1 MFVQISKHVKVYI
14 TETQIEFIKRMKD
27 KFPMLQTD
35 FEVNDLEV
43 AKILCDKSIF
53 NIKKQKIWGGAYENA
68 NSLIFLKLV
77 TGGTL

>member
-43 AKILCDKSIF
+43 AKILCDKSILVKKKLETNTQYALNRNIRF
-53 NIKKQKIWGGAYENA
+53 LRDAIKK
-68 NSLIFLKLV
+68 
-77 TGGTL
+77 

>member
-43 AKILCDKSIF
+43 AKILCDKSILVRKKLETNTQSALNRNIRF
-53 NIKKQKIWGGAYENA
+53 LLDAIKK
-68 NSLIFLKLV
+68 
-77 TGGTL
+77 

>member
-43 AKILCDKSIF
+43 AKILCDKSILVR
-53 NIKKQKIWGGAYENA
+53 KKLETNTQYALNRRIRFVQDADK
-68 NSLIFLKLV
+68 K
-77 TGGTL
+77 

>member
-14 TETQIEFIKRMKD
+14 TETQNEFIKRMRD

-43 AKILCDKSIF
+43 AKILCDKSILVRKKLETNTQYALNR
-53 NIKKQKIWGGAYENA
+53 NIRFLRDATKK
-68 NSLIFLKLV
+68 
-77 TGGTL
+77 

>member
-43 AKILCDKSIF
+43 AKILCDKSILVRKKLETNTQYALNRNIRF
-53 NIKKQKIWGGAYENA
+53 LRDAIKK
-68 NSLIFLKLV
+68 
-77 TGGTL
+77 